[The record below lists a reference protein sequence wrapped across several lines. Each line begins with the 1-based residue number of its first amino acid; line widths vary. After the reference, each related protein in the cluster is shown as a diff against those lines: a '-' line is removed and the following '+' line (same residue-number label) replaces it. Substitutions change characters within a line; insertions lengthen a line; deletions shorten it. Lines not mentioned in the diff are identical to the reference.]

1 MNYYNYQ
8 NYQQYN
14 RPNMNF
20 VRPRLFKGAIRNI
33 IIANVA
39 VYLFTLLFQVQ
50 QFVANNFGL
59 VPYNILTKGYVWQL
73 FTYMFVHG
81 GFGHLFWNMF
91 VLWMFGME
99 IENYWGK
106 REFYKFYF
114 ITGIGS
120 GLITLL
126 FSANSQIPV
135 VGASGAIYGVLVA
148 FAMLFPERQ
157 IYFYFLIPIKAK
169 FFVAIMVV
177 ITFFSTLAP
186 GTSNVSHLT
195 HLGGLAIGYLYLS
208 RYKLVAKLRRQ
219 TGSVNRLWPR
229 LKFKNPFRNLHFRPR
244 RKKQKQPKYA
254 ESPRPA
260 EPTPPPSN
268 SYQAEETMREELD
281 RILDKINSTGYDG
294 LTEQEKS
301 TLYLLSKYFADKDRR
316 N

>member
-1 MNYYNYQ
+1 MNYYNYR

-33 IIANVA
+33 IVANVA
-39 VYLFTLLFQVQ
+39 VYLLMVLLRAQ
-50 QFVANNFGL
+50 QFVTFNFGL
-59 VPYNILTKGYVWQL
+59 VPYDVLTKGYVWQL

-120 GLITLL
+120 GLVTLL
-126 FSANSQIPV
+126 FSTGSRIPV

-186 GTSNVSHLT
+186 GTCNISHLT

-208 RYKLVAKLRRQ
+208 RHKLLAGLRRQ
-219 TGSVNRLWPR
+219 TGPVNWHWPR
-229 LKFKNPFRNLHFRPR
+229 LKIRNPFRNLHFNFH
-244 RKKQKQPKYA
+244 RKKSRAPGYT
-254 ESPRPA
+254 EPPRPA

-281 RILDKINSTGYDG
+281 RILDKIGSAGYDG

>member
-1 MNYYNYQ
+1 
-8 NYQQYN
+8 
-14 RPNMNF
+14 MNF
-20 VRPRLFKGAIRNI
+20 IRPRLLKGAIREI

-39 VYLFTLLFQVQ
+39 VFLVMAILRIQ
-50 QFVANNFGL
+50 QFVTFNFGL
-59 VPYNILTKGYVWQL
+59 VPHDVLTRGYLWQL
-73 FTYMFVHG
+73 ITYMFVHG

-99 IENYWGK
+99 IENYWGR

-114 ITGIGS
+114 ITGVGS

-126 FSANSQIPV
+126 FSAGSQIPV
-135 VGASGAIYGVLVA
+135 VGASGAIYGVLLA
-148 FAMLFPERQ
+148 FAMLFPNRQ

-169 FFVAIMVV
+169 YFVAIMVV

-186 GTSNVSHLT
+186 GTSHISHLT

-208 RYKLVAKLRRQ
+208 RFKFFAYVRRQ
-219 TGSVNRLWPR
+219 TRSANWHWPR
-229 LKFKNPFRNLHFRPR
+229 LKIRNLFRHLQFKPR
-244 RKKQKQPKYA
+244 RRKQESTKYT
-254 ESPRPA
+254 EPSRPTA
-260 EPTPPPSN
+260 QTPPTSAP
-268 SYQAEETMREELD
+268 YQAEETMREELD
-281 RILDKINSTGYDG
+281 RILDKINSGGYDG

>member
-1 MNYYNYQ
+1 MNPYNYR
-8 NYQQYN
+8 QYN
-14 RPNMNF
+14 RPNLNF
-20 VRPRLFKGAIRNI
+20 VRPRLFRGAIRNI
-33 IIANVA
+33 IIANVS
-39 VYLFTLLFQVQ
+39 VYLVMILFQAQ
-50 QFVANNFGL
+50 QFITFNFGL
-59 VPYNILTKGYVWQL
+59 VPHDVLTKGYVWQL

-114 ITGIGS
+114 ITGVGS

-126 FSANSQIPV
+126 FSASSRIPV
-135 VGASGAIYGVLVA
+135 VGASGAIYAVLVA

-169 FFVAIMVV
+169 YFVAIMVV

-186 GTSNVSHLT
+186 GGSNISHLT

-208 RYKLVAKLRRQ
+208 RFKLLTALRR
-219 TGSVNRLWPR
+219 GGLSANWHWPR
-229 LKFKNPFRNLHFRPR
+229 LKIRNPFRNLYFARR
-244 RKKQKQPKYA
+244 RKKYKSAKYT
-254 ESPRPA
+254 ESSRPA
-260 EPTPPPSN
+260 EPTPPPSG

-281 RILDKINSTGYDG
+281 RILDKINSDGYDG
-294 LTEQEKS
+294 LSAQEKS

>member
-1 MNYYNYQ
+1 MNYN

-14 RPNMNF
+14 RPNLNF
-20 VRPRLFKGAIRNI
+20 IRPRLFKGAIRNI
-33 IIANVA
+33 IVANVA
-39 VYLFTLLFQVQ
+39 VYLIMVLLRAQ
-50 QFVANNFGL
+50 QLVNFNFGL
-59 VPYNILTKGYVWQL
+59 VPHDVLTKGYVWQL

-106 REFYKFYF
+106 HQFYKFYF

-120 GLITLL
+120 GLVTLL

-177 ITFFSTLAP
+177 ITFFSTLVP

-195 HLGGLAIGYLYLS
+195 HLGGLVIGYLYLS
-208 RYKLVAKLRRQ
+208 RYKLLAHLRRQ
-219 TGSVNRLWPR
+219 SRSANWHWPR
-229 LKFKNPFRNLHFRPR
+229 LKIRNPFHNLHFDLRR
-244 RKKQKQPKYA
+244 RKSKPSRPTT
-254 ESPRPA
+254 SPRPA

-281 RILDKINSTGYDG
+281 RILDKININGYDG